1 MTAPAASS
9 DPRDPTH
16 VPAATYDLLLPLYD
30 PLLKR
35 LMRDQETRIPMLERA
50 GIGAGH
56 HVLDIGCGT
65 GAMTL
70 LVKLRE
76 PAAHVYGL
84 DPNPNAL
91 ARALGKSREA
101 GFPLKVYRGRSQRL
115 PFPTESIDRVLSA
128 LMIHRLTRD
137 QKLATFR
144 EVHRVL
150 YAEGSLHV
158 LDFGPQFTRY
168 ERALSRVIH
177 RGARKRENLNGELP
191 ALMEAAGLLRARET
205 ASVSTALGRVSVYEA
220 FRT

>member
-9 DPRDPTH
+9 DPYDPTH
-16 VPAATYDLLLPLYD
+16 VPAATYDLLFPLYE
-30 PLLKR
+30 PLLKL
-35 LMRDQETRIPMLERA
+35 LMRHDETRIPMLERA
-50 GIGAGH
+50 EIGAGH
-56 HVLDIGCGT
+56 HVLEIGCGR
-65 GAMTL
+65 GAMTME
-70 LVKLRE
+70 VKLRE

-91 ARALGKSREA
+91 ARLLGKSREA

-115 PFPTESIDRVLSA
+115 PFATESIDRVLSS
-128 LMIHRLTRD
+128 LMIHRLTRE

-144 EVHRVL
+144 EVRRVL
-150 YAEGSLHV
+150 YPEGSLHV

-191 ALMEAAGLLRARET
+191 ALMQEAGLLRARET